1 MMYGSGRRGSGLALQ
16 DVWQEEDSKIDID
29 ETERRTG
36 YSTRDDGILKRETD
50 GISKRDDWLR

>member
-1 MMYGSGRRGSGLALQ
+1 MGRVGGGSGLALQ

-36 YSTRDDGILKRETD
+36 YSNERLTGYSNERLTGYPNETT
-50 GISKRDDWLR
+50 G